1 MKRRRVLIALGVV
14 SALGAG
20 AIVATNAL
28 VLHAAEHRVFDTPAE
43 VPYRPVAIVPGA
55 RVYASGSPSRV
66 LEDRLATALELY
78 RRGAVRRILVTGD
91 NGAAT
96 YDEVTVMKRW
106 LVAHGVPDEH
116 VVRDHAG
123 FRTLDSMVRAV
134 KVFQVER
141 AVVCTQR
148 FHLARALFLARYAG
162 LDAIGAVSD
171 RRPYEHGRRDES
183 REILA
188 RAAAVLDV
196 HVLHRG
202 PRYLGEPIPI
212 RVAEAETRTTAA
224 P

>member
-14 SALGAG
+14 SALGVGVIAT
-20 AIVATNAL
+20 TNAL
-28 VLHAAEHRVFDTPAE
+28 VLRAAEHRVFETPAE

-55 RVYASGSPSRV
+55 RVYASGNPSPV

-106 LVAHGVPDEH
+106 LVARGVPDEH

-148 FHLARALFLARYAG
+148 FHLARSMFLARRYG
-162 LDAIGAVSD
+162 LDAVGAEAD
-171 RRPYEHGRRDES
+171 RRPYPKALRDAL
-183 REILA
+183 REVAA
-188 RAAAVLDV
+188 RAVAVSDV
-196 HVLHRG
+196 FITRRR
-202 PRYLGEPIPI
+202 PRFLGEQIPL
-212 RVAEAETRTTAA
+212 E
-224 P
+224 

>member
-1 MKRRRVLIALGVV
+1 MKRKRVLIALGVV
-14 SALGAG
+14 GALGAG

-28 VLHAAEHRVFDTPAE
+28 VLRAAEHRVFETPAE

-55 RVYASGSPSRV
+55 RVYASGNPSPV

-134 KVFQVER
+134 KVFQVR
-141 AVVCTQR
+141 HAVVVTQR
-148 FHLARALFLARYAG
+148 FHMARSLFLARDAG
-162 LDAIGAVSD
+162 LDAVGALAD
-171 RRPYEHGRRDES
+171 RSPYTYRRRYAL
-183 REILA
+183 REVGA
-188 RAAAVLDV
+188 RVVAVFDAWV
-196 HVLHRG
+196 FRRR
-202 PRYLGEPIPI
+202 PRYLGPPIP
-212 RVAEAETRTTAA
+212 VET
-224 P
+224 